1 MELEIW
7 KKISANRETW
17 SSWETLWWSHGSSTT
32 CCIFSMACK
41 ERKPSKDELSRARVR
56 NTMVRWSRGRES
68 DVFYS
73 CLPCLVVHFPRKGC
87 LVFFLRIFIHRLYP
101 DVCISQSSTP
111 LMFLLWF
118 MLSVSVN
125 LNNTLNTP
133 FWSSVRWKFTL
144 KTFCFFNKPQ
154 I

>member
-56 NTMVRWSRGRES
+56 NTMVRWSRGREN

-87 LVFFLRIFIHRLYP
+87 LFFLRIFIHRLYP
-101 DVCISQSSTP
+101 DVCISRELNSFDVPP
-111 LMFLLWF
+111 LIHAVCQCKSKQYFKHTFLEF
-118 MLSVSVN
+118 SKMEIHFEN
-125 LNNTLNTP
+125 L
-133 FWSSVRWKFTL
+133 F
-144 KTFCFFNKPQ
+144 FFNKPQ